1 MIAATVS
8 AAPDA
13 LKVLE
18 GIECRGRVNTDDG
31 VLLAHIAHAIRQGHP
46 QLRPEGV
53 KPDRVAIVGSG
64 PSLAETEH
72 ELRDLIFA
80 GAKVV
85 ALNGAYAWCLE
96 RNIHPS
102 AVIVVDAR
110 ASNAR
115 FVEPGIPRCKYFI
128 ASQCHPD
135 MWAAVEGRDVILWH
149 AMSPDNPEGRVLDDY
164 YGAGHWLGVAGGTT
178 VASRAIGLLRM
189 IGYLRFD
196 LFGVDSC
203 WLDGEHHAF
212 PQAENASEQRA
223 VVRVEPTGH
232 PERVREFLCAPWHVK
247 QLEDLLQLVRVS
259 GHQFQL
265 SIHGRGLIAAAIGN
279 PSTISILEG
288 V

>member
-1 MIAATVS
+1 MTPAT
-8 AAPDA
+8 AEIDT
-13 LKVLE
+13 LKVID
-18 GIECRGRVNTDDG
+18 GIECRGRINTADD
-31 VLLAHIAHAIRQGHP
+31 VLVAHIQHAIRQGHP

-64 PSLAETEH
+64 PSLAETER
-72 ELRDLIFA
+72 ELRDLVFA

-85 ALNGAYAWCLE
+85 ALNGAYDWCLE

-102 AVIVVDAR
+102 AFVMVDAR

-115 FVEPGIPRCKYFI
+115 FVRTEVPRCKYFI

-135 MWAAVEGRDVILWH
+135 VWSAVAGRDVILWH
-149 AMSPDNPEGRVLDDY
+149 AMSPDNPEGAALDAY
-164 YGAGHWLGVAGGTT
+164 YGAGHWYGVAGGTT
-178 VASRAIGLLRM
+178 VTSRAICLLRM
-189 IGYLRFD
+189 VGYLRFD

-212 PQAENASEQRA
+212 PQAENAAEQRA
-223 VVRVEPTGH
+223 IVRVEPDGS
-232 PERVREFLCAPWHVK
+232 PALAREFVCAPWHVK
-247 QLEDLLQLVRVS
+247 QLEDFTQLVRVS

-265 SIHGRGLIAAAIGN
+265 HVHGRGLLAAAFGN
-279 PSTISILEG
+279 DLTVSILEG